1 MNTTKYK
8 LKNITVEY
16 SRQAN
21 EALKKKY
28 FEENVK
34 LVNKYI
40 NVDKKIDLINRIVR
54 ATMRNEKGDFKI
66 NSCVR
71 YILYVMNLINEY
83 TNLEVNFKNISEEY
97 DLVKKTGLLEKI
109 LTIIPNE
116 ERTEFLTMLNMAV
129 DDYMKNIYDPHSYI
143 TRQVDRF
150 GTLISTLLAPYVDNF
165 TDMISNLDD
174 DKINKI
180 GKIIEMFPK
189 QNK

>member
-8 LKNITVEY
+8 LKNVAVEY

-21 EALKKKY
+21 EALKNKY

-34 LVNKYI
+34 LVNTYI

-66 NSCVR
+66 NSCGR
-71 YILYVMNLINEY
+71 YILYVMNLIHEY

-109 LTIIPNE
+109 LSIIPNE
-116 ERTEFLTMLNMAV
+116 ERTEFLTMLNMTI

-143 TRQVDRF
+143 TRQIDRF